1 MVRGRRYAIVTET
14 KIHESDD
21 GLVAE
26 YQYELADPNHTPV
39 SVTYH
44 VNSDMR
50 MQLTVE
56 YPGNATDM
64 ASLPAFGIEWE
75 LPGEYDRLR
84 YYGPG
89 PEETY
94 RDRKQGGKL
103 GIWDATA
110 KASMAPYLMVQET
123 GSHEDVRWLEAT
135 DIQATDCVSSN
146 AATATSRRS
155 LAALEHLHDR
165 SR

>member
-1 MVRGRRYAIVTET
+1 M
-14 KIHESDD
+14 
-21 GLVAE
+21 L
-26 YQYELADPNHTPV
+26 
-39 SVTYH
+39 VTYH

-103 GIWDATA
+103 GIWDDTA
-110 KASMAPYLMVQET
+110 RASMARISWCRKPAAT
-123 GSHEDVRWLEAT
+123 RTSAGSKPPT
-135 DIQATDCVSSN
+135 SKATDC
-146 AATATSRRS
+146 AHPTR
-155 LAALEHLHDR
+155 
-165 SR
+165 

>member
-1 MVRGRRYAIVTET
+1 
-14 KIHESDD
+14 
-21 GLVAE
+21 
-26 YQYELADPNHTPV
+26 
-39 SVTYH
+39 
-44 VNSDMR
+44 
-50 MQLTVE
+50 
-56 YPGNATDM
+56 M

-135 DIQATDCVSSN
+135 DIQGHGLRVTQRGDRHFTASLLPWNTYTIE
-146 AATATSRRS
+146 AARRHEDLPEPRHNYLRL
-155 LAALEHLHDR
+155 LAAQMGVGGDDSWGAPVHTAYQLPAGRPLTLDVNLELI
-165 SR
+165 

>member
-1 MVRGRRYAIVTET
+1 MVRGGRYAIVTET

-39 SVTYH
+39 LVTYH

-103 GIWDATA
+103 GIWDDTA
-110 KASMAPYLMVQET
+110 KASMAPPAPASSENEDEGPLNRPCYTSSFQEAKLGGT
-123 GSHEDVRWLEAT
+123 ECSA
-135 DIQATDCVSSN
+135 
-146 AATATSRRS
+146 
-155 LAALEHLHDR
+155 
-165 SR
+165 